1 MIKQLYLQVMK
12 VMMMQMKEKYYINK
26 KQNKSVN

>member
-26 KQNKSVN
+26 KQNKLVN